1 MLLKNKIKIK
11 RCIMEINNITIKF
24 SQYAIK
30 TKGNLNNVYLV
41 YYIKNRCKYKYQCKF
56 NHNPISKPIKD

>member
-41 YYIKNRCKYKYQCKF
+41 YYIKNICKY
-56 NHNPISKPIKD
+56 

>member
-1 MLLKNKIKIK
+1 
-11 RCIMEINNITIKF
+11 MEINNITIKF

-30 TKGNLNNVYLV
+30 TKRNLNNVYLV